1 MPRKS
6 SPRKRSPR
14 KGKVV
19 KMNQIESPTRAKV
32 RELSQQHGD
41 ATQLRSYKNGTLGA
55 FFQDGQ
61 FRFVRGANNFSS
73 ISRSPRKVKYT
84 KRGTKNIFG
93 RYYNK
98 RTYKSPKRKK
108 GAMKRDHCTKN
119 KNVVSDSRWAR
130 NPGKYDLK
138 GFDDGSNCA
147 GTVRKSRRPPASQ
160 IDKALTKRGLKR
172 KPQKG
177 GNVAKPVSLKTA
189 VGLLRQYY
197 AEKYN

>member
-1 MPRKS
+1 MPRK

-55 FFQDGQ
+55 FFEDGQ
-61 FRFVRGANNFSS
+61 FRFVRGANNIKG
-73 ISRSPRKVKYT
+73 ISRSPRKKNYS
-84 KRGTKNIFG
+84 KRAAKSVFS

-98 RTYKSPKRKK
+98 RTYKSPKGKK
-108 GAMKRDHCTKN
+108 AAMKRDHCTEN

-138 GFDDGSNCA
+138 GFDDGSNCE

-160 IDKALTKRGLKR
+160 IDKALTKRGLTR
-172 KPQKG
+172 KSQRG